1 MISAIL
7 CKWIRVDTVK
17 LMLCIISVFTGL
29 IILAGFLYLLINNGQ
44 LNLSLLIIAVFM
56 ILSAHN
62 ERKERRIVKTQKLVL
77 RKKIL
82 QSGEADVA
90 HHAVKLDETVG
101 EAIRKMEYNKYNV
114 FYFVDDEMNIRAKA
128 DESEIIKKAVKD
140 GYETKIIRR

>member
-1 MISAIL
+1 M
-7 CKWIRVDTVK
+7 
-17 LMLCIISVFTGL
+17 
-29 IILAGFLYLLINNGQ
+29 
-44 LNLSLLIIAVFM
+44 
-56 ILSAHN
+56 
-62 ERKERRIVKTQKLVL
+62 L